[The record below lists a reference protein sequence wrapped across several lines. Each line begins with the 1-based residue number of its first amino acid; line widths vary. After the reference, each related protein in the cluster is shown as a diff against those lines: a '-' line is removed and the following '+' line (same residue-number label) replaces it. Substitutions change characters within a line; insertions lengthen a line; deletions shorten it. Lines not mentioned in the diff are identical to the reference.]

1 MERRCSVYDD
11 FERRIRLDCLVES
24 SSFGNVLHYHEVEF
38 VLGDFEVIVQDLL
51 TFLFRSDGCND
62 RVAAF
67 EQYIEDMGSYEA

>member
-1 MERRCSVYDD
+1 MEGRCSVYND

-24 SSFGNVLHYHEVEF
+24 SSFGNILHYYEVEF
-38 VLGDFEVIVQDLL
+38 ILGDFGMIVQDLL
-51 TFLFRSDGCND
+51 TFLFRSDGCYD